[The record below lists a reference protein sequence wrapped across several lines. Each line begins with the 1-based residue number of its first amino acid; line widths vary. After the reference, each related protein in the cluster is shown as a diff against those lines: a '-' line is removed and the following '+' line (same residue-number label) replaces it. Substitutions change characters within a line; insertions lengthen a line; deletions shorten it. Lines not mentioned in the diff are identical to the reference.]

1 MTQRQKRQ
9 MKNLSHHSE
18 NLCDSAAPRENG
30 FQLSSNTVYIKRLM
44 LSNPTDEPYRCER
57 IESKNY

>member
-1 MTQRQKRQ
+1 
-9 MKNLSHHSE
+9 MKNLSHHSK